1 MKFYIE
7 KKVELRLLQKVK
19 SRLHMVL
26 LRELYLFY
34 RFFYVFQ
41 IIHKIENSKYP

>member
-1 MKFYIE
+1 MQFYIE
-7 KKVELRLLQKVK
+7 KKVELRILQKVK
-19 SRLHMVL
+19 SRFRMVS

-41 IIHKIENSKYP
+41 IIRKIENSKYP